1 MSHDEFKLCLR
12 ALGYDLPLDDQRAV
26 DIEFER
32 ILDIVDPQRLGYIGL
47 QDYMS
52 FLIRK
57 ETENISSM
65 DDVVDAFKALTENG
79 DKPYITRKEL
89 VTVKPIHVFNLKYT
103 NSLIQFQLNYN
114 RICHLIKPNIVCVK
128 WHPTEITRDEK
139 FQTLMIMK
147 ISLELFSR
155 EGYKIKYPD
164 FK

>member
-1 MSHDEFKLCLR
+1 M
-12 ALGYDLPLDDQRAV
+12 PLDDQRAV

-89 VTVKPIHVFNLKYT
+89 VTVIIITFPI
-103 NSLIQFQLNYN
+103 
-114 RICHLIKPNIVCVK
+114 
-128 WHPTEITRDEK
+128 
-139 FQTLMIMK
+139 
-147 ISLELFSR
+147 
-155 EGYKIKYPD
+155 
-164 FK
+164 